1 MQQVATTR
9 GPLVWRDM
17 DQDALDNAYD
27 QLVYAPN
34 RDIILGRIA
43 AASNRARE
51 ILGAPERVAYGPSEY
66 ERFDFFRAKTTAKTA
81 AKTAAGRNQGAAP
94 INIFVHGGAWR
105 VGSAADN
112 ALFAEPLVHAGA
124 HAFILDFINVDQ
136 AGGSIVPMQ
145 RQVSGA
151 LAFIWNNAERFGGD
165 RERFFVSA
173 ASSGA
178 HLAACAL
185 SSGWREQKLPADFC
199 KGALLVSGMYDL
211 APVRLS
217 KRSAYVKFTD
227 EMESALSPQRHIDGI
242 TTPLVLV
249 HGSGDTPEFQRQTKD
264 FFAALKKSGKP
275 AELIVAEGYNHFELI
290 ETIANPH
297 GPAGR
302 ARLRQMGLC

>member
-1 MQQVATTR
+1 MQQVATKR

-34 RDIILGRIA
+34 RDIILGRMR
-43 AASNRARE
+43 AASDRARE
-51 ILGAPERVAYGPSEY
+51 NLGAPERVAYGPSEC
-66 ERFDFFRAKTTAKTA
+66 ERFDLFRAKSV
-81 AKTAAGRNQGAAP
+81 AAGAP
-94 INIFVHGGAWR
+94 INVFVHGGAWR
-105 VGSAADN
+105 VGGAAES
-112 ALFAEPLVHAGA
+112 ALFAEPLVNAGA

-136 AGGSIVPMQ
+136 AGGSLVPMH

-151 LAFIWNNAERFGGD
+151 LAFIWNNTERFGGD
-165 RERFFVSA
+165 RKRFYVSA

-185 SSGWREQKLPADFC
+185 ASGWREQKLPDDFC

-227 EMESALSPQRHIDGI
+227 EMERDLSPQRHVDGI
-242 TTPLVLV
+242 TTPLVLCY
-249 HGSGDTPEFQRQTKD
+249 GSGDTPEFQRQTKD
-264 FFAALKKSGKP
+264 FLAALKEAHKP
-275 AELIVAEGYNHFELI
+275 AELILAEGYNHFELI
-290 ETIANPH
+290 ETIANPY
-297 GPAGR
+297 GPMGR

>member
-1 MQQVATTR
+1 MQQVAKAR
-9 GPLVWRDM
+9 GPLVWRDY
-17 DQDALDNAYD
+17 DQEALDNAYD

-43 AASNRARE
+43 AASNRTRE
-51 ILGAPERVAYGPSEY
+51 NLGAPERVAYGPSEH
-66 ERFDFFRAKTTAKTA
+66 ERFDLFRVKGAPP
-81 AKTAAGRNQGAAP
+81 AGGAP
-94 INIFVHGGAWR
+94 INVFVHGGAWR

-112 ALFAEPLVHAGA
+112 ALFAEPLVNAGA
-124 HAFILDFINVDQ
+124 HACILDFINVEQ
-136 AGGSIVPMQ
+136 AGGSIMPMH

-165 RERFFVSA
+165 RKKFYVSA

-185 SSGWREQKLPADFC
+185 SRGWREQKLPADFC
-199 KGALLVSGMYDL
+199 TGALLVSGMYDL

-227 EMESALSPQRHIDGI
+227 EMEGDLSPQRHIDGV
-242 TTPLVLV
+242 TMPLVLV

-264 FFAALKKSGKP
+264 FFAALKKAGKP
-275 AELIVAEGYNHFELI
+275 AEHFVAEGYNHFELI
-290 ETIANPH
+290 ETIANPY
-297 GPAGR
+297 GPVGR
-302 ARLRQMGLC
+302 ARLKQMGLG

>member
-1 MQQVATTR
+1 MQQVATKR

-17 DQDALDNAYD
+17 DQDALNNAYD

-34 RDIILGRIA
+34 RDVILGRIA
-43 AASNRARE
+43 AASNRTRE
-51 ILGAPERVAYGPSEY
+51 NLGAPERVAYGPSEH
-66 ERFDFFRAKTTAKTA
+66 ERFDLFRTKGAPP
-81 AKTAAGRNQGAAP
+81 AGGAP
-94 INIFVHGGAWR
+94 INVFVHGGAWR

-112 ALFAEPLVHAGA
+112 ALFAEPLVNAGA

-136 AGGSIVPMQ
+136 AGGSIMPMH

-165 RERFFVSA
+165 RKKFYVSA

-185 SSGWREQKLPADFC
+185 SRGWRDQKLPADFC

-227 EMESALSPQRHIDGI
+227 EMEGDLSPQRHLDGI

-249 HGSGDTPEFQRQTKD
+249 HGSGDTPEFQRQTAD
-264 FFAALKKSGKP
+264 FFAALKKAGKP

-290 ETIANPH
+290 ETIANPY
-297 GPAGR
+297 GPVGR
-302 ARLRQMGLC
+302 ARLKQMGLS

>member
-1 MQQVATTR
+1 MQQVATKR

-17 DQDALDNAYD
+17 DQEALDNAYD

-43 AASNRARE
+43 GASNRARE
-51 ILGAPERVAYGPSEY
+51 SLGAPERIPYGPSEH
-66 ERFDFFRAKTTAKTA
+66 ERFDLFRAKTPAPA
-81 AKTAAGRNQGAAP
+81 SGVP
-94 INIFVHGGAWR
+94 INVFVHGGAWR
-105 VGSAADN
+105 LGSAADN

-124 HAFILDFINVDQ
+124 HAFILDFINVEQ
-136 AGGSIVPMQ
+136 AGGSLVPMH

-151 LAFIWNNAERFGGD
+151 LAFIWNNAEGFGGD
-165 RERFFVSA
+165 RSRFYVSA

-185 SSGWREQKLPADFC
+185 SSGWREQKLPPDFC

-227 EMESALSPQRHIDGI
+227 DMERDLSPQRHIDGI
-242 TTPLVLV
+242 TTPIVLV
-249 HGSGDTPEFQRQTKD
+249 YGSGDTPEFQRQTRD
-264 FFAALKKSGKP
+264 FLGALRQAQKP
-275 AELIVAEGYNHFELI
+275 AEAIFAEGYNHFELI
-290 ETIANPH
+290 ETLANPY

-302 ARLRQMGLC
+302 ARLAQMGLF

>member
-1 MQQVATTR
+1 MQQVATKR
-9 GPLVWRDM
+9 GPTVWRDM

-51 ILGAPERVAYGPSEY
+51 NLGVPERIAYGGSEH
-66 ERFDFFRAKTTAKTA
+66 ERADFFRAKIA
-81 AKTAAGRNQGAAP
+81 AKRNEGGAP
-94 INIFVHGGAWR
+94 INVFVHGGAWR
-105 VGSAADN
+105 VGNAADN
-112 ALFAEPLVHAGA
+112 ALFAEPLVNAGA

-136 AGGSIVPMQ
+136 GDGSIMPMH

-165 RERFFVSA
+165 RDRFYVSA

-185 SSGWREQKLPADFC
+185 SRGWREQKLPADFC

-227 EMESALSPQRHIDGI
+227 EMENDLSPQRHIDGI
-242 TTPLVLV
+242 KTPLVLV
-249 HGSGDTPEFQRQTKD
+249 HGSGDTPEFQRQTGD
-264 FFAALKKSGKP
+264 FFAALKKAGKP
-275 AELIVAEGYNHFELI
+275 AEHFVAEGYNHFELI
-290 ETIANPH
+290 ETIANPY
-297 GPAGR
+297 GPVGR
-302 ARLRQMGLC
+302 ARLKQMGLGGG

>member
-1 MQQVATTR
+1 MQQVAHAR

-17 DQDALDNAYD
+17 DQEALDNAYD

-43 AASNRARE
+43 AASTRARE
-51 ILGAPERVAYGPSEY
+51 QLGAPERIAYGPSEY
-66 ERFDFFRAKTTAKTA
+66 ERFDLFRAKPRVGQDDGT
-81 AKTAAGRNQGAAP
+81 AP
-94 INIFVHGGAWR
+94 INVFVHGGAWR

-112 ALFAEPLVHAGA
+112 ALSAEPLVHAGA

-136 AGGSIVPMQ
+136 AGGSLVPMH

-165 RERFFVSA
+165 RKRFYVSA

-185 SSGWREQKLPADFC
+185 ASGWREQKLPADFC
-199 KGALLVSGMYDL
+199 KGAFLVSGMYDL

-227 EMESALSPQRHIDGI
+227 EMERDLTPQRHTDGI

-249 HGSGDTPEFQRQTKD
+249 YGSGDTPEFQRQTTD
-264 FFAALKKSGKP
+264 FFAALKQAGKP
-275 AELIVAEGYNHFELI
+275 AELILADGYNHFELI
-290 ETIANPH
+290 ETIASPY

-302 ARLRQMGLC
+302 ARLKQMELC

>member
-1 MQQVATTR
+1 MQQTAQKR

-43 AASNRARE
+43 AASGRARE
-51 ILGAPERVAYGPSEY
+51 NLGAPERVPYGASEY
-66 ERFDFFRAKTTAKTA
+66 ERFDLFRARGA
-81 AKTAAGRNQGAAP
+81 ALAGGGLAP
-94 INIFVHGGAWR
+94 INVFVHGGGWR
-105 VGSAADN
+105 VGGAAESALN
-112 ALFAEPLVHAGA
+112 AQSLVNAGA
-124 HAFILDFINVDQ
+124 HAFILDFINVEQ
-136 AGGSIVPMQ
+136 AGGSLVPMH

-151 LAFIWNNAERFGGD
+151 LAFIWNNAAGFGGD
-165 RERFFVSA
+165 RSRFYVSA

-199 KGALLVSGMYDL
+199 RGAVLVSGMYDL

-227 EMESALSPQRHIDGI
+227 EMEDDLSPQRHIDGI
-242 TTPLVLV
+242 TTPIVLV
-249 HGSGDTPEFQRQTKD
+249 YGSGDTPEFQRQTRD
-264 FFAALKKSGKP
+264 FLGALRQAQKS
-275 AELIVAEGYNHFELI
+275 AEVIFAEGYNHFELI
-290 ETIANPH
+290 ETIANPY

-302 ARLRQMGLC
+302 ARLTQMGLR

>member
-1 MQQVATTR
+1 MQQVATKR

-51 ILGAPERVAYGPSEY
+51 NLGRPERIAYGGSEY
-66 ERFDFFRAKTTAKTA
+66 ECVDLFRAKTATP
-81 AKTAAGRNQGAAP
+81 AGGAP
-94 INIFVHGGAWR
+94 INVFVHGGAWR

-112 ALFAEPLVHAGA
+112 ALFAEPLVNAGA
-124 HAFILDFINVDQ
+124 HAFILDFINVDR
-136 AGGSIVPMQ
+136 AGGSIVPMY

-165 RERFFVSA
+165 RKRFYVSA

-185 SSGWREQKLPADFC
+185 SRGWREQKLPADFC
-199 KGALLVSGMYDL
+199 NGALLVSGMYDL

-227 EMESALSPQRHIDGI
+227 EIEGDLSPQRHIDAI

-249 HGSGDTPEFQRQTKD
+249 HGSSDTPEFQRQTKD
-264 FFAALKKSGKP
+264 FFAALKNAGKP
-275 AELIVAEGYNHFELI
+275 AEHFVAEGYNHFELI
-290 ETIANPH
+290 ETIANPY
-297 GPAGR
+297 GPVGR
-302 ARLRQMGLC
+302 ARLKQMGLG

>member
-1 MQQVATTR
+1 MQQVASKR

-51 ILGAPERVAYGPSEY
+51 NLGAPERIAYGPSEH
-66 ERFDFFRAKTTAKTA
+66 EQFDLFRAKTTIASA
-81 AKTAAGRNQGAAP
+81 NESGAP
-94 INIFVHGGAWR
+94 INVFVHGGGWR

-112 ALFAEPLVHAGA
+112 ALFAEPLANAGA
-124 HAFILDFINVDQ
+124 HAFILDFINVEQ
-136 AGGSIVPMQ
+136 AGGGIMPMH

-151 LAFIWNNAERFGGD
+151 LAFIWNNAARFGGD
-165 RERFFVSA
+165 RKKFYVSA

-185 SSGWREQKLPADFC
+185 SRGWRDQKLPADFC
-199 KGALLVSGMYDL
+199 TGALLVSGMYDL
-211 APVRLS
+211 AAVRLS

-227 EMESALSPQRHIDGI
+227 EMEDDLSPERHIDQI
-242 TTPLVLV
+242 NTPLVLV
-249 HGSGDTPEFQRQTKD
+249 HGSGDTPEFQRQTRD
-264 FFAALKKSGKP
+264 FFAALKKAGKP
-275 AELIVAEGYNHFELI
+275 AEHFVAEGYNHFELI
-290 ETIANPH
+290 ETIANPY

-302 ARLRQMGLC
+302 ARLRQMNLG